1 MLKSAGRFFI
11 YPMKV
16 HFSKTCYTPQQ
27 HVNLLKTRGL
37 LISDEPKAIS
47 YLINIGYFRLSA
59 YFYPLLEFPKEQHLY
74 KPDATFAKVM
84 DMYRFDRKL
93 RLLLFNEIEKIE
105 VAIRSCITNY
115 ASQDFGNLFWLTD
128 NSFFSNEAKFQ
139 ATLAVI
145 DKEIENSKED
155 FITHFKE
162 TYLESY
168 PPAWM
173 ITEIIP
179 FGSLA
184 HIYMNLKDNG
194 LKKKIAQHFGLQA
207 PAFVSWLII
216 LGGLRN
222 LCCHHARMWN
232 RELPI
237 SPSEPRYMKFGW
249 IDTART
255 DKRRMYYRICMI
267 RYFLYTVSPNS
278 KFKDKLKALLAA
290 YPNIDVR
297 AMGFPANWEN
307 EDIWK

>member
-1 MLKSAGRFFI
+1 
-11 YPMKV
+11 MKV
-16 HFSKTCYTPQQ
+16 HFSKTCFTPQQ
-27 HVNLLKTRGL
+27 HITLLKDRGL
-37 LISDEPKAIS
+37 SISDETKAVS
-47 YLINIGYFRLSA
+47 YLTNIGYFRLSA
-59 YFYPLLEFPKEQHLY
+59 YFYPLLEFPKEQHRY
-74 KPDATFAKVM
+74 KPDATFKKVM

-115 ASQDFGNLFWLTD
+115 ASLNFGNLFWLTD
-128 NSFFSNEAKFQ
+128 KSFFSNEDKYQ

-145 DKEIENSKED
+145 DKEIQNSKED
-155 FITHFKE
+155 FITHFNE
-162 TYLESY
+162 TYLEAY

-173 ITEIIP
+173 IAEIIP

-184 HIYMNLKDNG
+184 HIFMNLKDNG

-207 PAFVSWLII
+207 PTFVSWLIV

-237 SPSEPRYMKFGW
+237 SPTEPKHMKFGW
-249 IDTART
+249 IDSSRT

-267 RYFLYTVSPNS
+267 RYFLYTVSPDNN
-278 KFKDKLKALLAA
+278 FKDKLKNLLAA
-290 YPNIDVR
+290 YPNIDTA
-297 AMGFPANWEN
+297 AMGFPSGWES

>member
-1 MLKSAGRFFI
+1 
-11 YPMKV
+11 MKV
-16 HFSKTCYTPQQ
+16 HFSKTCFTPQQ
-27 HVNLLKTRGL
+27 HITLLKDRGL
-37 LISDEPKAIS
+37 SISEETKAVS
-47 YLINIGYFRLSA
+47 YLTNIGYFRLSA
-59 YFYPLLEFPKEQHLY
+59 YFYPLLEFPKEQHRY
-74 KPDATFAKVM
+74 KPDATFKKVM

-115 ASQDFGNLFWLTD
+115 ASLNFGNLFWLTD
-128 NSFFSNEAKFQ
+128 KSFFSNEDKYQ

-145 DKEIENSKED
+145 DKEIQNSKED
-155 FITHFKE
+155 FITHFNE
-162 TYLESY
+162 TYLEAY

-173 ITEIIP
+173 IAEIIP

-184 HIYMNLKDNG
+184 HIFMNLKDNG

-207 PAFVSWLII
+207 PTFVSWLIV

-237 SPSEPRYMKFGW
+237 SPTEPKHMKFGW
-249 IDTART
+249 IDSSRT

-267 RYFLYTVSPNS
+267 RYFLYTVSPDNN
-278 KFKDKLKALLAA
+278 FKDKLKNLLAA
-290 YPNIDVR
+290 YPNIDTA
-297 AMGFPANWEN
+297 AMGFPSGWES

>member
-1 MLKSAGRFFI
+1 M
-11 YPMKV
+11 
-16 HFSKTCYTPQQ
+16 T
-27 HVNLLKTRGL
+27 LLKDRGL
-37 LISDEPKAIS
+37 SISDETKAVS
-47 YLINIGYFRLSA
+47 YLTNIGYFRLSA
-59 YFYPLLEFPKEQHLY
+59 YFYPLLEFPKEQHRY
-74 KPDATFAKVM
+74 KPDATFKKVM

-115 ASQDFGNLFWLTD
+115 ASLNFGNLFWLTD
-128 NSFFSNEAKFQ
+128 KSFFSNEDKYQ

-145 DKEIENSKED
+145 DKEIQNSKED
-155 FITHFKE
+155 FITHFNE
-162 TYLESY
+162 TYLEAY

-173 ITEIIP
+173 IAEIIP

-184 HIYMNLKDNG
+184 HIFMNLKDNG

-207 PAFVSWLII
+207 PTFVSWLIV

-237 SPSEPRYMKFGW
+237 SPTEPKHMKFGW
-249 IDTART
+249 IDSSRT

-267 RYFLYTVSPNS
+267 RYFLYTVSPDNN
-278 KFKDKLKALLAA
+278 FKDKLKNLLAA
-290 YPNIDVR
+290 YPNIDTA
-297 AMGFPANWEN
+297 AMGFPSGWES

>member
-1 MLKSAGRFFI
+1 
-11 YPMKV
+11 MKV
-16 HFSKTCYTPQQ
+16 HFSKTCFTPQQ
-27 HVNLLKTRGL
+27 HIALLKDRGL
-37 LISDEPKAIS
+37 SISDETKAVS
-47 YLINIGYFRLSA
+47 YLTNIGYFRLSA
-59 YFYPLLEFPKEQHLY
+59 YFYPLLEFPKEQHRY
-74 KPDATFAKVM
+74 KPDATFKKVM

-115 ASQDFGNLFWLTD
+115 ASLNFGNLFWLTD
-128 NSFFSNEAKFQ
+128 KSFFSNEDKYQ

-145 DKEIENSKED
+145 DKEIQNSKED
-155 FITHFKE
+155 FITHFNE
-162 TYLESY
+162 TYLEAY

-173 ITEIIP
+173 IAEIIP

-184 HIYMNLKDNG
+184 HIFMNLKDNG

-207 PAFVSWLII
+207 PVFVSWLIV

-237 SPSEPRYMKFGW
+237 SPTEPKHMKFGW
-249 IDTART
+249 IDSSRT
-255 DKRRMYYRICMI
+255 DKRRMYYRIYMI
-267 RYFLYTVSPNS
+267 RYFLYTVSPDNN
-278 KFKDKLKALLAA
+278 FKDKLKTLLAA
-290 YPNIDVR
+290 YPNIDTA
-297 AMGFPANWEN
+297 AMGFPSGWES

>member
-1 MLKSAGRFFI
+1 
-11 YPMKV
+11 MKTP
-16 HFSKTCYTPQQ
+16 FSKTCYTPQQ
-27 HVNLLKTRGL
+27 HITLLKTRGL
-37 LISDEPKAIS
+37 LIPDEQKAIS
-47 YLINIGYFRLSA
+47 YLTNIGYFRLSA
-59 YFYPLLEFPKEQHLY
+59 YFYPLLEFPKEQHRY
-74 KPDATFAKVM
+74 KSDASFTKVIN
-84 DMYRFDRKL
+84 MYRFDRKL

-115 ASQDFGNLFWLTD
+115 ASLDFGNLFWLTD
-128 NSFFSNEAKFQ
+128 KKFFNNEARFYT
-139 ATLAVI
+139 TLAVI

-155 FITHFKE
+155 FITHFKD

-173 ITEIIP
+173 ITEIVP

-194 LKKKIAQHFGLQA
+194 LKKKIAQHFGLQT
-207 PAFVSWLII
+207 PVFVSWLII

-237 SPSEPRYMKFGW
+237 SPSEPRHMKFRW

-255 DKRRMYYRICMI
+255 DKRRMYYRICML
-267 RYFLYTVSPNS
+267 RYLLFTVSPNNT
-278 KFKDKLKALLAA
+278 FKDKLKVLLAA

-297 AMGFPANWEN
+297 AMGFPTNWED

>member
-1 MLKSAGRFFI
+1 
-11 YPMKV
+11 MKV
-16 HFSKTCYTPQQ
+16 HFSKTCFTPQQ
-27 HVNLLKTRGL
+27 HITLLKDRGL
-37 LISDEPKAIS
+37 SISDETKAVS
-47 YLINIGYFRLSA
+47 YLTNIGYFRLSA
-59 YFYPLLEFPKEQHLY
+59 YFYPLLEFPKEQHRY
-74 KPDATFAKVM
+74 KPDATFKKVM

-115 ASQDFGNLFWLTD
+115 ASLNFGNLFWLTD
-128 NSFFSNEAKFQ
+128 KSFFSNEDKYQ

-145 DKEIENSKED
+145 DKEIQNSKED
-155 FITHFKE
+155 FITHFNE
-162 TYLESY
+162 TYLEAY

-173 ITEIIP
+173 IAEIIP

-184 HIYMNLKDNG
+184 HIFMNLKDNG

-207 PAFVSWLII
+207 PTFVSWLIV

-237 SPSEPRYMKFGW
+237 SPTEPKHMKFGW
-249 IDTART
+249 IDSSRT

-267 RYFLYTVSPNS
+267 RYFLYTVSPNNN
-278 KFKDKLKALLAA
+278 FKDKLKTLLAA
-290 YPNIDVR
+290 YPNIDTA
-297 AMGFPANWEN
+297 AMGFPSDWES